1 MDERLHARDMLA
13 LQEGT
18 GPVAVLDREGA
29 LEVLR
34 RTHRIAMVGASPDPG
49 RPSHG
54 VMRYLQHHGFECVPV
69 NPTTR
74 DVLGVRS
81 HRTLEE
87 AVAET
92 GPFDLVDVFRRPEHT
107 PAIARSAVA
116 TGARYLWLQL
126 GVVNWEAARIA
137 QAGGL
142 DVVMDRCTAMDHRL
156 LRSRSD
162 ERPRDPT

>member
-1 MDERLHARDMLA
+1 MDERLHARDMLD

-116 TGARYLWLQL
+116 TRCAIPLAAAGRRELGSGAHRSGSGSRCRDGPLH
-126 GVVNWEAARIA
+126 GNGPPTAA
-137 QAGGL
+137 QSL
-142 DVVMDRCTAMDHRL
+142 
-156 LRSRSD
+156 
-162 ERPRDPT
+162 